1 MILEFVLQYNPS
13 TLSNRV
19 TVTAKVKVD
28 TFKGKLKPKLEFQRG
43 GLKQKM
49 PFGGRVWLFAGT
61 TKWEKDL
68 NKGQKKVNL
77 VNFTFF
83 LSFY

>member
-1 MILEFVLQYNPS
+1 MYS
-13 TLSNRV
+13 RV

-43 GLKQKM
+43 GLKQKINAL
-49 PFGGRVWLFAGT
+49 WGT
-61 TKWEKDL
+61 GMVICWN
-68 NKGQKKVNL
+68 NKMGKGFEQGAKESEFSKFHFL
-77 VNFTFF
+77 SFF